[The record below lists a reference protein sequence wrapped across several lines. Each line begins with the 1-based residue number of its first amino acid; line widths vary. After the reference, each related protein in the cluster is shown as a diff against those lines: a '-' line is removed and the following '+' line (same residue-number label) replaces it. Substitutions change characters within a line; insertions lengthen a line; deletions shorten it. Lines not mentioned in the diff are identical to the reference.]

1 MVVGHDGQCEHFGR
15 VVKPIREVNVA
26 WVHRSFSVKCRFCR
40 YPMGWVAK
48 GNKEDEGKE
57 MKALDVLRF
66 LTPFPWSKKRL
77 TAGTKRTKLGL
88 ATLSGNDRDLSF
100 GGPHIPRL
108 SEVSHK
114 RMVSNNYSSSVVY
127 ADMPPDPPG
136 AGERSE

>member
-1 MVVGHDGQCEHFGR
+1 MVVEHDGQCEHFGR

-40 YPMGWVAK
+40 YPM
-48 GNKEDEGKE
+48 
-57 MKALDVLRF
+57 
-66 LTPFPWSKKRL
+66 
-77 TAGTKRTKLGL
+77 
-88 ATLSGNDRDLSF
+88 DLSF

-136 AGERSE
+136 TGERSE